1 MHFLGARPAP
11 TLAPAIGRAHLRKLR
26 YLEMVKTV
34 GRPVFFGGSMKP
46 EPLPRGIQAV
56 NGLIVLEGLLR
67 VMRAAGD
74 TYGHDYEAILIY
86 WSVVVASVGRYL
98 RNDDQTKLIET
109 GGAPLPVEEH
119 HPVSAR
125 AIAEATGL
133 PRETVRRKIAAL
145 VADGYLAQESRG
157 VRTRPG
163 LLDQRGNDHFISVA
177 AREVKRMAQTI
188 DSMAHIS
195 ERAAP
200 KP

>member
-1 MHFLGARPAP
+1 
-11 TLAPAIGRAHLRKLR
+11 
-26 YLEMVKTV
+26 
-34 GRPVFFGGSMKP
+34 MKP

-98 RNDDQTKLIET
+98 RNDDQAKLIS
-109 GGAPLPVEEH
+109 GGGGPLPEDAH

-133 PRETVRRKIAAL
+133 PRETVRRKIAVM
-145 VADGYLAQESRG
+145 VAQGHLAPDSRG
-157 VRTRPG
+157 VLPFPP
-163 LLDQRGNDHFISVA
+163 LIEQRGNLDFVMLA
-177 AREVKRMAQTI
+177 AREVRRMAAVMETMTQLAEKT
-188 DSMAHIS
+188 AHGP
-195 ERAAP
+195 AA
-200 KP
+200 

>member
-1 MHFLGARPAP
+1 
-11 TLAPAIGRAHLRKLR
+11 
-26 YLEMVKTV
+26 
-34 GRPVFFGGSMKP
+34 MKP
-46 EPLPRGIQAV
+46 EPLPRGIQAA

-67 VMRAAGD
+67 IMRAAGD

-98 RNDDQTKLIET
+98 RNDDQLKLIES
-109 GGAPLPVEEH
+109 GGGPLPPEEH

-145 VADGYLAQESRG
+145 VAEGYLAQDGRG
-157 VRTRPG
+157 VRTLPG
-163 LLDQRGNDHFISVA
+163 LLDQRGNGLFVA
-177 AREVKRMAQTI
+177 QTSREIKRMTQAMETMLQL
-188 DSMAHIS
+188 S
-195 ERAAP
+195 ERATG

>member
-1 MHFLGARPAP
+1 
-11 TLAPAIGRAHLRKLR
+11 
-26 YLEMVKTV
+26 
-34 GRPVFFGGSMKP
+34 MKP

-98 RNDDQTKLIET
+98 RNDDQAKLISGE
-109 GGAPLPVEEH
+109 GGPLPEEEH

-145 VADGYLAQESRG
+145 VHEGYLAQDSRG
-157 VRTRPG
+157 VRTTPG
-163 LLDQRGNDHFISVA
+163 LLDQRGNGVFVTA
-177 AREVKRMAQTI
+177 ATREIKRMAHTM
-188 DSMAHIS
+188 DSMMQLS
-195 ERAAP
+195 ERATG
-200 KP
+200 KPET